1 MDTIVVSGK
10 ASGVGKTTLI
20 GRIIKNLGCRTGVI
34 KTSLQTNLKEVIV
47 TDSEEVILNKGSDT
61 VIFKEAGADRVVFLK
76 SDYHHLK
83 ESLERARELI
93 KGVDYLLI
101 EGNSILDYL
110 NPDLI
115 IYLTSKGL
123 EAKPSAV
130 KAEARADIIIDNS
143 NHILEDNEVAQGD
156 LPDELFL
163 QKGLSFNADHISCH
177 KAHLIARVLGYKPA
191 VIGRRLDEAGIRI
204 KNCQLGLF

>member
-61 VIFKEAGADRVVFLK
+61 AIFKEAGADRVVFLK

-115 IYLTSKGL
+115 IYLTGKGL
-123 EAKPSAV
+123 QAKPSAV

-143 NHILEDNEVAQGD
+143 NHILEDNKVAQGD

-163 QKGLSFNADHISCH
+163 QEGLSFNADHVSCQ